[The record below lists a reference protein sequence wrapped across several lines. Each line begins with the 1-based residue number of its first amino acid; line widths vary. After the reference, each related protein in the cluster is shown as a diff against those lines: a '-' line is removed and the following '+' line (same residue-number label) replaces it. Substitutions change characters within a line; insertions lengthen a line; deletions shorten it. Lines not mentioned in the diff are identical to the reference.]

1 MIFYNHWA
9 LFYTFRENT
18 VHKRMQELFETI
30 EANKTS
36 YKKRNCL
43 FATKGKRDFCQH
55 ANYSYRDQINSY
67 VSLITGNS

>member
-1 MIFYNHWA
+1 
-9 LFYTFRENT
+9 
-18 VHKRMQELFETI
+18 MQELFETI
-30 EANKTS
+30 ETNKTS